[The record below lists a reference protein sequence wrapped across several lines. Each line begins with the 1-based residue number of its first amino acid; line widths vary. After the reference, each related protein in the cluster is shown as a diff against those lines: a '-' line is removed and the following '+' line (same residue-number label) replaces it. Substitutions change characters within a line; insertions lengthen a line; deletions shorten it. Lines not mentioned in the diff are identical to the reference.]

1 MSQPTYDMQEVM
13 SMSDE
18 VLAENLEAW
27 AATREYLA
35 KQRLARGKD
44 ALDAKLLRE
53 AARRLRH
60 IGENLGGKS

>member
-1 MSQPTYDMQEVM
+1 MSQPTYDMKEVM

-18 VLAENLEAW
+18 VLAENLEEW
-27 AATREYLA
+27 AKAREYLA

-53 AARRLRH
+53 AARRLRRPPP
-60 IGENLGGKS
+60 EVE